1 MRIWYDACT
10 GKHVR
15 YGAAIAQRLRKS
27 GHEFVFTTREHPDT
41 IPLARILGEKPIVI
55 GKYNPSTLF
64 SRLEESAERIMQFS
78 KLFKDNPP
86 DIAIAHQSV
95 ELCRTAFG
103 LGIPIIL
110 TADTPYATAVNRL
123 TIPFA
128 HTVVVSEALPKHF
141 LKDCCAKNIVPFKGV
156 DEVAWIKDFKPSKID
171 GLKKPLIVIRQVEA
185 KAAYAGGKQDLAE
198 TIAEKLATLGN
209 VHFIQRYNQQG
220 KTFGVKEAFVNSAR
234 LVANADLVVSYGG
247 TIAREAAL
255 QGVPSIAISEMA
267 KTYVNKYLAKKG
279 FPLFATT
286 ERGVLGYAKK
296 YLGKRFDVHSELAEL
311 ENPVDVI
318 EKVVD
323 SLRNYH
329 FAALPVKQL

>member
-15 YGAAIAQRLRKS
+15 YGTVIGQRLRKA

-41 IPLARILGEKPIVI
+41 IPLAKILGEKPIVV
-55 GKYNPSTLF
+55 GRYNPTTLF
-64 SRLEESAERIMQFS
+64 SRLEESAERVIQFS
-78 KLFKDNPP
+78 KLFENNPP

-110 TADTPYATAVNRL
+110 TADTPHAYAVNRL

-128 HTVVVSEALPKHF
+128 HTVVVSEALPRGF
-141 LKDCCAKNIVPFKGV
+141 AKNYCPKNVVSYKGV
-156 DEVAWIKDFKPSKID
+156 DEVAWIKEFKPVKIAE
-171 GLKKPLIVIRQVEA
+171 LKKPLIVIRQLET
-185 KAAYAGGKQDLAE
+185 KAAYAGGKKDNAQVM
-198 TIAEKLATLGN
+198 IEKLAALGN
-209 VHFIQRYNQQG
+209 VHLIQRYNKES
-220 KTFGVKEAFVNSAR
+220 KTFGILDDFMDSAS
-234 LVANADLVVSYGG
+234 LVADADLVISYGG
-247 TIAREAAL
+247 TIGREAAL
-255 QGVPSIAISEMA
+255 QGVPSIAISDMA
-267 KTYVNKYLAKKG
+267 KTYVNTYLTKKG

-286 ERGVLGYAKK
+286 ERGVLDYAKK
-296 YLGKRFDVHSELAEL
+296 YLGKRFDVQSKLAEL

-323 SLRNYH
+323 SI
-329 FAALPVKQL
+329 KQR

>member
-41 IPLARILGEKPIVI
+41 IPVARILGEKPIII

-128 HTVVVSEALPKHF
+128 HTVVVSEALPKRF
-141 LKDCCAKNIVPFKGV
+141 LKDYCAKNIVPFKGV
-156 DEVAWIKDFKPSKID
+156 DEVAWIKDFKPSKIE

-185 KAAYAGGKQDLAE
+185 KAAYAGGKQDLAQ
-198 TIAEKLATLGN
+198 ILAEKLATLGN
-209 VHFIQRYNQQG
+209 VNFIQRYNQHG
-220 KTFGVKEAFVNSAR
+220 KTFGVKEALVDSAR

-267 KTYVNKYLAKKG
+267 KTYVNRYLAKKG

-323 SLRNYH
+323 SLRN
-329 FAALPVKQL
+329 

>member
-41 IPLARILGEKPIVI
+41 IPVARILGEKPIII

-156 DEVAWIKDFKPSKID
+156 DEVAWIKDFKPSKIE

-185 KAAYAGGKQDLAE
+185 KAAYAGGKQDLAQ
-198 TIAEKLATLGN
+198 ILAEKLATLGN
-209 VHFIQRYNQQG
+209 VNFIQRYNQHG
-220 KTFGVKEAFVNSAR
+220 KTFGVKEALVDSAR

-286 ERGVLGYAKK
+286 ERGVLRYAKK
-296 YLGKRFDVHSELAEL
+296 YLGERFDVHSELAKL

-323 SLRNYH
+323 SLRN
-329 FAALPVKQL
+329 

>member
-15 YGAAIAQRLRKS
+15 YGTAIGQRLRKA

-41 IPLARILGEKPIVI
+41 IPLAKVLGEKPIVV
-55 GKYNPSTLF
+55 GTYNPTTLF
-64 SRLEESAERIMQFS
+64 SRLEESAERILQFS
-78 KLFKDNPP
+78 KLFENNPP

-110 TADTPYATAVNRL
+110 TADTPYAYAVNRL

-128 HTVVVSEALPKHF
+128 HTVVVSEALPRGF
-141 LKDCCAKNIVPFKGV
+141 VNNYCPKNVVYFKGI
-156 DEVAWIKDFKPSKID
+156 DEVAWIKDFKPLKIA
-171 GLKKPLIVIRQVEA
+171 GLKKPLIVIRQLET
-185 KAAYAGGKQDLAE
+185 KAAYAGNEKDNAQ
-198 TIAEKLATLGN
+198 IMVEKLAALGN
-209 VHFIQRYNQQG
+209 VHLIQRYNE
-220 KTFGVKEAFVNSAR
+220 KSKIFGMKQDFVDSAS
-234 LVANADLVVSYGG
+234 LVANADLVISYGG
-247 TIAREAAL
+247 TIGREAAL
-255 QGVPSIAISEMA
+255 QGVPSIAISDMA
-267 KTYVNKYLAKKG
+267 KTYVNKYLTKKG

-286 ERGVLGYAKK
+286 ERGVLTHAKK
-296 YLGKRFDVHSELAEL
+296 YLGKRFDMQQKLGEL

-323 SLRNYH
+323 CI
-329 FAALPVKQL
+329 KQR